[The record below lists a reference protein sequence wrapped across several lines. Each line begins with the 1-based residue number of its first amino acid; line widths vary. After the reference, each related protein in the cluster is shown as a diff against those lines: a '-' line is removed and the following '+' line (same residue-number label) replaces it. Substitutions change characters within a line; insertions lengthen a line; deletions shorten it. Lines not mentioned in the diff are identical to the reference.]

1 MSLEPNRSD
10 AASSGGNTEAFEPG
24 QLERGPVE
32 PGRPEPELFEPEPPE
47 PGPPEPAPFE
57 RERSDSPEPV
67 GREWLESEPL
77 ESERCEPGP
86 SEPVESGRF
95 PSERFEFEPVESEP
109 PEPPEPLDLVVE
121 SAAMVAIFAA
131 ERLMRIARMHADAIA
146 SVRYGVSIEIVERSL
161 RLELAS
167 ALRITEYAAGELL
180 ALAEGAVVRYP
191 SIAASLHRAGMTE
204 QHADILVKAVD
215 TVEPAHREQVL
226 ARGIELAEVESIGPF
241 RRAMKKL
248 VESLRVET
256 LPERHERA
264 LTERRVAVETV
275 DDGMAWVHVFTP
287 AVEAHAIYGRATAM
301 AKVLRAVEGETR
313 TLDQLRADI
322 VADLLIDGS
331 CSAHPSEARGIRAT
345 VTVTVPALSLLDAD
359 AASSGAEPALVEG
372 VGPISTDMA
381 RILCGGADGWT
392 RILTHPETGMVL
404 SVGRRRYQPPPALR
418 KLVAWRADRCM
429 APGCGMPA
437 ARCQIDHNVAW
448 EHGGSTSL
456 DNLAPLCQGH
466 HTVKHHGGWVVRQVA
481 DSGGAI
487 EWISPVGRRYTVR
500 PMRAVPIFRPSGG
513 RSEDGDVGGDD
524 VSGASAP
531 DNEIAAPF

>member
-1 MSLEPNRSD
+1 MSFEPNRAD
-10 AASSGGNTEAFEPG
+10 AASSVGEP
-24 QLERGPVE
+24 EPVE
-32 PGRPEPELFEPEPPE
+32 PEPVEPEPVE
-47 PGPPEPAPFE
+47 
-57 RERSDSPEPV
+57 SPEPF
-67 GREWLESEPL
+67 ESEPL
-77 ESERCEPGP
+77 
-86 SEPVESGRF
+86 
-95 PSERFEFEPVESEP
+95 
-109 PEPPEPLDLVVE
+109 EPLDLVVE

-146 SVRYGVSIEIVERSL
+146 SVRYGVSVEIVERSL

-180 ALAEGAVVRYP
+180 ALAEGAVMRYP
-191 SIAASLHRAGMTE
+191 SIATSLHRADMTE

-215 TVEPAHREQVL
+215 AVEPAHRERVL
-226 ARGIELAEVESIGPF
+226 ARGIELAEVESVGPF

-275 DDGMAWVHVFTP
+275 DDGMAWIHVFAP

-345 VTVTVPALSLLDAD
+345 VAVTVPALSLLDAD
-359 AASSGAEPALVEG
+359 IASSGGEPASVEG
-372 VGPISTDMA
+372 IGPIPIDMA
-381 RILCGGADGWT
+381 RTLCGGADGWM

-418 KLVAWRADRCM
+418 KLVAWRAERCM

-448 EHGGSTSL
+448 EHGGSTAL

-466 HTVKHHGGWVVRQVA
+466 HTVKHHGGWAVRQIA
-481 DSGGAI
+481 GSGGAI
-487 EWISPVGRRYTVR
+487 EWISPVGRRYIVR
-500 PMRAVPIFRPSGG
+500 PVRAVPIFRPSGG
-513 RSEDGDVGGDD
+513 RHPDGEVGGGDD
-524 VSGASAP
+524 SRGNAP
-531 DNEIAAPF
+531 TGHLAAPF